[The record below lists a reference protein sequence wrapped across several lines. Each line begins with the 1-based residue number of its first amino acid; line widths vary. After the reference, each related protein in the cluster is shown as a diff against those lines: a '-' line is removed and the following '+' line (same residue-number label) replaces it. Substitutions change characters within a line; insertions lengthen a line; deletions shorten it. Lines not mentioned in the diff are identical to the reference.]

1 MLKKST
7 NIECLTNRTNV
18 NPRDA
23 RMQEMKIATWNI
35 KQAVAP
41 KKPLGELWD
50 FAAEVIDA
58 DVMVFTEAKVPG
70 DGVPEGWTAVWRAE
84 GIGERRRWGTVIA
97 ARNGVELVDITNGV
111 DGDGGFVISHSW
123 PGAVSIVD
131 VLQEGKPVLTI
142 AGIYG
147 ITQDADGNQVG
158 HGGHS
163 VPNILNEL
171 VDLVNS
177 PRGERLVIAGD
188 FNLLPADMPEELY
201 EIMIDVVEDT
211 SDTREPLEGCSGCSF
226 DGEPCGHMW
235 THKNGNSDNAAVQ
248 NIDYVFIAPEL
259 AGVCVDVYGG
269 EADFEGIWEMSD
281 HAPVVVEFE
290 F

>member
-1 MLKKST
+1 MRVQIAKWVCPKYPSDR
-7 NIECLTNRTNV
+7 N
-18 NPRDA
+18 DA
-23 RMQEMKIATWNI
+23 MKIATWNI

-41 KKPLGELWD
+41 KKPLPDLWD
-50 FAAEVIDA
+50 YAADVIGV
-58 DVMVFTEAKVPG
+58 DVMVFTEGKVPG
-70 DGVPEGWTAVWRAE
+70 AGVPEGWTAVWRAE

-123 PGAVSIVD
+123 PGTVTIVD
-131 VLQEGKPVLTI
+131 VVQDGEAVLTI

-147 ITQDADGNQVG
+147 ITQDVDGNSVG
-158 HGGHS
+158 HGGYS

-211 SDTREPLEGCSGCSF
+211 SDLREPLDGCTRCSF
-226 DGEPCGHMW
+226 TGEPCGHMW
-235 THKNGNSDNAAVQ
+235 THKNGGGPNGAVQ

-259 AGVCVDVYGG
+259 AEVCVDVYGG
-269 EADFEGIWEMSD
+269 EADFEGIWNVSD

>member
-1 MLKKST
+1 
-7 NIECLTNRTNV
+7 
-18 NPRDA
+18 
-23 RMQEMKIATWNI
+23 MQAMKIATWNI

-41 KKPLGELWD
+41 KKPLPELWD
-50 FAAEVIDA
+50 YAAEVIGA
-58 DVMVFTEAKVPG
+58 DVMVFTEGNVPG
-70 DGVPEGWTAVWRAE
+70 DGVPEGWTAVRRAE

-97 ARNGVELVDITNGV
+97 ARNGVELVDITNGAE
-111 DGDGGFVISHSW
+111 GDGGFVISHSW
-123 PGAVSIVD
+123 PGTVTIVD
-131 VLQEGKPVLTI
+131 VVQDGEAVLTI

-147 ITQDADGNQVG
+147 ISQDADGNSVG
-158 HGGHS
+158 HGGYS

-211 SDTREPLEGCSGCSF
+211 SDLREPLDGCTRCSF

-235 THKNGNSDNAAVQ
+235 THKNGGGPNGAVQ

-259 AGVCVDVYGG
+259 AEVCVDVYGG
-269 EADFEGIWEMSD
+269 EADFEGIWEVSD

>member
-1 MLKKST
+1 
-7 NIECLTNRTNV
+7 
-18 NPRDA
+18 
-23 RMQEMKIATWNI
+23 MKIATWNV

-41 KKPLGELWD
+41 RKPLQELWN
-50 FAAEVIDA
+50 FAADVIDA
-58 DVMVFTEAKVPG
+58 DVMVFTEGKVPG

-84 GIGERRRWGTVIA
+84 GIDAKRTWGTVLA
-97 ARNGVELVDITNGV
+97 ARNGVEIVDITNGV

-123 PGAVSIVD
+123 PGTVSIVD
-131 VLQEGKPVLTI
+131 VLQKGKPVLTI

-201 EIMIDVVEDT
+201 EIMVDVVEDT
-211 SDTREPLEGCSGCSF
+211 ADLRAPLEGCTACSF

-235 THKNGNSDNAAVQ
+235 THKNGSSEDAAVQ